1 MVCTADD
8 LQEWKDFPKGLR
20 VLLLDRDSHSAAEIT
35 STLEEMEYVV
45 CYCSD
50 EKEALSTI
58 LNTPE
63 NIHVALLEMCKGNYD
78 ESFKLLGSSKDL
90 PIIMTSDVYCLSTM
104 MKCIALGAVEFLLK
118 PLSEDKLRNIW
129 QHVLHKAFS
138 STPKPEVD
146 SAATLMQLQLES
158 EDNNEVLEATEVLS
172 WIQDVV
178 WEQEQPEGS
187 VISQLNQGSSLQG
200 CWESGNQMNCS
211 METGCS
217 DKHVQSNFVETTSHD
232 LVCEDTLQ
240 EGQPQLSGKVTLK
253 GDRNFAVDLIA
264 ESVIYLP
271 LQNKCGVKS
280 GPSAAEHSIPG
291 SDVNPSAGSKAKK
304 TKVDWSP
311 GLHGKFIQAVEQLG
325 IDRAIPSK
333 ILELMKV
340 EGLTRHNVASHLQ
353 KYRMQRKHVMHR
365 EENPTRYSMQTNH
378 LKPIMAY
385 PSYPYSGIS
394 MSTVYPTWTQ
404 TNGHPANVNMWGRPD
419 CRHWPQ
425 PGTRPWNSYSGM
437 QADAWGCP
445 VMLPSPAPYFSD
457 PQQISASHNVYTAT
471 KSYGTPQSS
480 FDLQPDEELI
490 EEIVNEAKRKPWSPL
505 PLGLKPPSAEILLE
519 EPPKQG
525 ISTLTPQINAFNPP

>member
-20 VLLLDRDSHSAAEIT
+20 VLLLDRDGHSAAEIT

-63 NIHVALLEMCKGNYD
+63 NFHVAILEMCKGNYD

-90 PIIMTSDVYCLSTM
+90 SIIMTSDVYCLSTM

-118 PLSEDKLRNIW
+118 PLSEEKLRNIW

-138 STPKPEVD
+138 STPKAEVD
-146 SAATLMQLQLES
+146 SAASLMQLQLES
-158 EDNNEVLEATEVLS
+158 EDNNGVLEDTEVLS

-200 CWESGNQMNCS
+200 CWESENQMNCP
-211 METGCS
+211 METDCS
-217 DKHVQSNFVETTSHD
+217 DKDVQSNFVETTSHD

-240 EGQPQLSGKVTLK
+240 EGQPRLSGK
-253 GDRNFAVDLIA
+253 
-264 ESVIYLP
+264 
-271 LQNKCGVKS
+271 NKCGVKS
-280 GPSAAEHSIPG
+280 GPSAAEHSIQG
-291 SDVNPSAGSKAKK
+291 SDVNPSASSKARK

-311 GLHGKFIQAVEQLG
+311 ELHRKFIQAVEQLG

-365 EENPTRYSMQTNH
+365 EEIPTRYSMQTNH
-378 LKPIMAY
+378 SPPLMAY
-385 PSYPYSGIS
+385 PSSYPYCGIS
-394 MSTVYPTWTQ
+394 MSTVYRTWTQ
-404 TNGHPANVNMWGRPD
+404 TNGHPANVNMRGPPD
-419 CRHWPQ
+419 YRHWPQ
-425 PGTRPWNSYSGM
+425 PGTQPWNSYAGM

-445 VMLPSPAPYFSD
+445 VMLPSPAPYFSY
-457 PQQISASHNVYTAT
+457 PQQISSSHNVYTAN

-490 EEIVNEAKRKPWSPL
+490 DEIVNEAKRKPWSPL

-519 EPPKQG
+519 ELPKQG